1 MWLTAALLGQHPM
14 SPELATKAVD
24 LLGLPA
30 SAETTA
36 RATERIMAAITAIV
50 LGCVGLLVAGI
61 VFCLVVGF
69 LAAVAGGK
77 AREEGRSLDN
87 AYIAFLLAAVDG
99 VAWIVLH
106 IIFDMHFLF
115 G

>member
-1 MWLTAALLGQHPM
+1 MTPRAHTGQVHPDVDQDAGQE
-14 SPELATKAVD
+14 SD
-24 LLGLPA
+24 LLG
-30 SAETTA
+30 
-36 RATERIMAAITAIV
+36 IVAIA
-50 LGCVGLLVAGI
+50 LGCVGILVAGI

-69 LAAVAGGK
+69 LAAVAGGR
-77 AREEGRSLDN
+77 AREQGRSLDN

-106 IIFDMHFLF
+106 VLFDMHFLF